1 MDANKRDIIN
11 NIAEQIRLLLN
22 IKENKFDIENIVKI
36 LNGSITKNH
45 YNLDEAAITKSSDD
59 NFEISLSDVSNYQRI
74 RFSIAHELGHLFLH
88 MHYLNE
94 EKWNNIEIGTSHTRN
109 TNIPYTEYESEA
121 NEFAGA
127 FLMPKS
133 EFIKVANEN
142 IEDNY
147 YNLKNISDEFD
158 VSIEAVNVRG
168 RILNL
173 WN

>member
-1 MDANKRDIIN
+1 MNHKKRDIIN
-11 NIAEQIRLLLN
+11 NIAEEIRVLLN
-22 IKENKFDIENIVKI
+22 ITKNKFNIETIVKD
-36 LNGSITKNH
+36 LNGNIIKDYSSFNEVT
-45 YNLDEAAITKSSDD
+45 ITKSLNE
-59 NFEISLSDVSNYQRI
+59 NFVIYLADTSNYQRL
-74 RFSIAHELGHLFLH
+74 RFLITRELGHLFLH

-94 EKWNNIEIGTSHTRN
+94 EKWNNIEIGTSHARN
-109 TNIPYTEYESEA
+109 TNIPYSEYESEA

-168 RILNL
+168 KTLKL

>member
-1 MDANKRDIIN
+1 MNHKKRDIIN
-11 NIAEQIRLLLN
+11 NIAEEIRVLLN
-22 IKENKFDIENIVKI
+22 ITKNKFNIETIVKD
-36 LNGSITKNH
+36 LNGNIIKDYSSFNEVT
-45 YNLDEAAITKSSDD
+45 ITKSSDD

-88 MHYLNE
+88 MNYLDE
-94 EKWNNIEIGTSHTRN
+94 EKWNNIEIGTSHARN

-158 VSIEAVNVRG
+158 VSIEVVNARG
-168 RILNL
+168 KTLKL
-173 WN
+173 WT

>member
-1 MDANKRDIIN
+1 MNHKKRDIIN
-11 NIAEQIRLLLN
+11 NIAEEIRVLLN
-22 IKENKFDIENIVKI
+22 ITKNKFNIETIVKD
-36 LNGSITKNH
+36 LNGNIIKDYSSFNEVT
-45 YNLDEAAITKSSDD
+45 ITKSLNE
-59 NFEISLSDVSNYQRI
+59 NFVIYLADTSNYQRL
-74 RFSIAHELGHLFLH
+74 RFLIARELGHLFLH

-94 EKWNNIEIGTSHTRN
+94 EKWNNIEIGTSHARN

-168 RILNL
+168 KTLKL
-173 WN
+173 WT